1 MTKPVAVLCQF
12 GSPIASHY
20 LNDDVID
27 DYMSAY
33 LSQGLEGSVLV
44 NIQIFD
50 SDDRTVEY
58 KQQVASKRSRVFVFL
73 LTHLEESMIAGYKE
87 AKHETLKHVRE
98 SINYETLVVKKHW
111 RELQDHYFTISI

>member
-1 MTKPVAVLCQF
+1 MKKPVAVLCQF

-20 LNDDVID
+20 LNNDTID

-33 LSQGLEGSVLV
+33 LTQGLEGSVLV
-44 NIQIFD
+44 SIQVFD
-50 SDDRTVEY
+50 NDDRTVDY

-73 LTHLEESMIAGYKE
+73 LTQLEESIIAAYNE

-98 SINYETLVVKKHW
+98 SINYEALAVKKHW
-111 RELQDHYFTISI
+111 RELQDHYFIISI